1 MLKNYIKIAWRNL
14 VNNKVYSLLNIL
26 GLAAGMAVALI
37 IGLWVTYQY
46 NYDRFL
52 PDNGRLYQV
61 MRNFNSNGDT
71 LTFSST
77 SLKLADALRNNI
89 PEFEHVA
96 ETDGWGAHGLMVGN
110 RKFYWYGVQAGGD
123 FLKMFRYPFI
133 YGNAN
138 EALKEPFSIV
148 LTESTAKALFGNT
161 DAINKLVRVD
171 NHDNLKVTGVI
182 SDPPANSTFQFKYV
196 IPFSYYDATQSWVRK
211 LRTGSF
217 MGNDFAIYAELK
229 PGVSLGAVS
238 AKIRDIEKGEKDNLN
253 AINSNVILYP
263 MLKWHLFSEYKNGK
277 AESGFIDYVRM
288 FTLIGALVLLIAC
301 INFINLST
309 ARSEKRAREV
319 GVRKAIGSQRR
330 DLIAQF
336 LVESSLV
343 TLISFLFSIA
353 LVQLCLPAFNAL
365 TGTEVAIPYAN
376 PIFWI
381 IMVACVLFTGL
392 LAGCRPAFYL
402 SSFNPVRVLK
412 GAIQVGK
419 SASISRKILV
429 VTQFTCSI
437 ALIIS
442 TVIIYRQIQYAKDRP
457 IGYQLSR
464 LMATDANADLARNF
478 DALKN
483 DLLQSGA
490 VTSVC
495 TSTSPATTV
504 WSHTDVDKFPGKRPG
519 ETVEMGNITVSDD
532 YFKTL
537 GMQM

>member
-1 MLKNYIKIAWRNL
+1 
-14 VNNKVYSLLNIL
+14 
-26 GLAAGMAVALI
+26 
-37 IGLWVTYQY
+37 
-46 NYDRFL
+46 
-52 PDNGRLYQV
+52 
-61 MRNFNSNGDT
+61 
-71 LTFSST
+71 
-77 SLKLADALRNNI
+77 
-89 PEFEHVA
+89 
-96 ETDGWGAHGLMVGN
+96 
-110 RKFYWYGVQAGGD
+110 
-123 FLKMFRYPFI
+123 
-133 YGNAN
+133 
-138 EALKEPFSIV
+138 
-148 LTESTAKALFGNT
+148 
-161 DAINKLVRVD
+161 
-171 NHDNLKVTGVI
+171 
-182 SDPPANSTFQFKYV
+182 
-196 IPFSYYDATQSWVRK
+196 
-211 LRTGSF
+211 
-217 MGNDFAIYAELK
+217 
-229 PGVSLGAVS
+229 
-238 AKIRDIEKGEKDNLN
+238 
-253 AINSNVILYP
+253 
-263 MLKWHLFSEYKNGK
+263 
-277 AESGFIDYVRM
+277 
-288 FTLIGALVLLIAC
+288 
-301 INFINLST
+301 
-309 ARSEKRAREV
+309 
-319 GVRKAIGSQRR
+319 
-330 DLIAQF
+330 
-336 LVESSLV
+336 
-343 TLISFLFSIA
+343 
-353 LVQLCLPAFNAL
+353 
-365 TGTEVAIPYAN
+365 
-376 PIFWI
+376 
-381 IMVACVLFTGL
+381 VLFTGL